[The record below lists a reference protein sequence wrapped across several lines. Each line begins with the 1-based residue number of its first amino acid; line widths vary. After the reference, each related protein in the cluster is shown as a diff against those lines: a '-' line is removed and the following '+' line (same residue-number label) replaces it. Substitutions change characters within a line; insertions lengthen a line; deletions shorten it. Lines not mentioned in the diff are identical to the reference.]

1 MQIKINTIK
10 NTVYLNELKQKKIVT
25 PTRGHFFNIHYIVY
39 TQSSYVND
47 NLKKNQE

>member
-10 NTVYLNELKQKKIVT
+10 NTVYLNKTKKTVT